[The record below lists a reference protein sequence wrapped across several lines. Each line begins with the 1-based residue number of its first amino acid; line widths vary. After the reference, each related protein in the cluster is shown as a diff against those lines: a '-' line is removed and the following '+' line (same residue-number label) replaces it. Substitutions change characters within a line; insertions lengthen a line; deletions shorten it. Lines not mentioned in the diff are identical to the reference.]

1 MKNKALIAS
10 IIILI
15 IVTAI
20 IAVSVSYAFFSV
32 GNSEFS
38 LEISSATS
46 AEIALTLEMSNTTL
60 TPNSTHS
67 GVGNYTKS
75 SVVNDEKYAVY
86 AIKYN
91 CLSKVNVGWYV
102 TETSYIDGDNN
113 SLSEGKSTYLDKHLN
128 YSFIRVDS
136 YDVSS
141 LPEATSWVKKGTT
154 YTIND
159 TPQGEGYMLVYVK
172 FDVSQELVPEF
183 FDDVKISF
191 TIATEIENT
200 QS

>member
-1 MKNKALIAS
+1 MAS
-10 IIILI
+10 IIVLI
-15 IVTAI
+15 VVTAI

-32 GNSEFS
+32 GNTEFS

-46 AEIALTLEMSNTTL
+46 AEIALTLELSDTTL

-86 AIKYN
+86 IIKYN
-91 CLSKVNVGWYV
+91 CLSTVNVGWSTTNTIYKD
-102 TETSYIDGDNN
+102 SNDNLLN
-113 SLSEGKSTYLDKHLN
+113 EGKSTYLDKHLN

-136 YDVSS
+136 YDVDN
-141 LPEATSWVKKGTT
+141 LPEATTWVAKGTT

-172 FDVSQELVPEF
+172 FDVSQELVPEI
-183 FDDVKISF
+183 FDEVKISF
-191 TIATEIENT
+191 TISTEIENT